1 MPLTLL
7 TVLYPS
13 SPNRTPDP
21 NPNPNPNPVHPNR
34 AGAPEA
40 VFYLFGFPMKKGE
53 EITHLTTLPPSRR
66 RRALTARPK
75 PTEDAGNEEE
85 LSLRFADGA
94 IEQYNNRPTD
104 LTDAE
109 RAERV
114 YDPGAPP
121 TVLEADAAVV
131 HWVQCEECGKWR
143 VRPTGSPAPL
153 GEWTCAM
160 NTDPL
165 RNICDAAEQ
174 DEDDVAMTNT
184 ARGARGCS
192 DIKWN
197 DMLYPDFHRNFVV
210 RCPYTHS
217 LTPHHTQTQPCSSS
231 TAAPPPPT
239 PPPSPSPSSPPPPSP
254 PPRRPRRRRTRRAA
268 LAARA
273 AALAANRAL

>member
-1 MPLTLL
+1 MSTLPLPLPNPTPTINPTHSYPRQAAPTLL
-7 TVLYPS
+7 TVLHPS
-13 SPNRTPDP
+13 SPTLTAVPDP
-21 NPNPNPNPVHPNR
+21 NPSPMNPTH

-66 RRALTARPK
+66 RRALAARPK

-94 IEQYNNRPTD
+94 IEQYINRPTD
-104 LTDAE
+104 ITDVE
-109 RAERV
+109 RAERI

-121 TVLEADAAVV
+121 AVLQPDAAVV
-131 HWVQCEECGKWR
+131 HWAQCEECGKWR
-143 VRPTGSPAPL
+143 VLPTGSAAPH

-160 NTDPL
+160 NADPL
-165 RNICDAAEQ
+165 RNTCDAAEQ
-174 DEDDVAMTNT
+174 TEDDVAIR

-210 RCPYTHS
+210 RYPFT
-217 LTPHHTQTQPCSSS
+217 
-231 TAAPPPPT
+231 TA
-239 PPPSPSPSSPPPPSP
+239 
-254 PPRRPRRRRTRRAA
+254 
-268 LAARA
+268 
-273 AALAANRAL
+273 